1 MDLILA
7 LGGGGARGN
16 SHIGVL
22 HRLEEEGFNIRAVAG
37 SSFGGIVAA
46 IYAAGY
52 SPQEMEDIFSKVDQS
67 RLYGHTS
74 NDGPSFLGMAGV
86 IRWLDEVLGGRT
98 FEDLKIPCAL
108 TAVDLNSADEVV
120 LRQGSLKEAVMATIA
135 LPGIFP
141 PRNMDGYQLVDGAVV
156 DPVPVSVARS
166 LLPGLPVAAVVLSP
180 PLGKPSPEML
190 VPLPRVIPIP
200 LVRRLTRLRIAQ
212 AFNIFLR
219 SIEIGGRML
228 ADLRLQL
235 EDPEVIIR
243 PDVAYINLLDQVD
256 VRQVA
261 LLGDQAV
268 QAVLPELKQ
277 AVSWRSRLGRRL
289 FG

>member
-22 HRLEEEGFNIRAVAG
+22 RRLEEEGFNIRAVAG

-67 RLYGHTS
+67 RLYGHTP

-86 IRWLDEVLGGRT
+86 TRWLDEVLGRRT
-98 FEDLKIPCAL
+98 FDDLKIPCAL
-108 TAVDLNSADEVV
+108 TAVDLNSADEVI
-120 LRQGSLKEAVMATIA
+120 LRHGSLKEAVMATIA

-156 DPVPVSVARS
+156 DPVPVSVVRS
-166 LLPGLPVAAVVLSP
+166 LLPGLPVAAVVLSS

-190 VPLPRVIPIP
+190 VPLPRMIPVP
-200 LVRRLTRLRIAQ
+200 LIRRLTRLRIAQ
-212 AFNIFLR
+212 AFNIFMR

-235 EDPEVIIR
+235 DDPEVIIR
-243 PDVAYINLLDQVD
+243 PDVAHINLLDQVD

-268 QAVLPELKQ
+268 QAVLPELKH
-277 AVSWRSRLGRRL
+277 AVSWQSRLGRRL